1 MILVTGTTGIKTGED
16 CRISPLWPRSR
27 QINNDNVM
35 RYSLAEAFFVEI
47 EKKCASPG
55 AAGPLSESPT
65 EAAGAMRGLSAA
77 IAGTTSP
84 LTRCSRPLNCAVSH
98 PHSHSIVP
106 GGFEVM
112 S

>member
-1 MILVTGTTGIKTGED
+1 MRQSSGNVGSGTMILVTGTTGIKTGED

-84 LTRCSRPLNCAVSH
+84 L
-98 PHSHSIVP
+98 
-106 GGFEVM
+106 
-112 S
+112 